1 MLYSRMEKMMD
12 GKKEVLYFPSPF
24 LKVLN
29 VFLFLEGVIVL
40 TFSSKKDAV
49 GSYSPVNIRFLALVL

>member
-1 MLYSRMEKMMD
+1 MMD

-29 VFLFLEGVIVL
+29 VFLFLEGDIVL